1 MEKNKKKK
9 LAEEAKNAEKST
21 KSALIGAYSGF
32 MRYKPIPM
40 FKGCKNC

>member
-9 LAEEAKNAEKST
+9 LAEEAKKDEKRT

>member
-1 MEKNKKKK
+1 MEKNKKRK
-9 LAEEAKNAEKST
+9 LAEEAQNAEKGT